1 MTQEPLEQEPLEILA
16 EDLPTPLVMFD
27 TAELDI
33 SWLNQAAEIWL
44 GQSLRAATGKPLAK
58 ILRST
63 DEIKTAAVRCLKEQG
78 PVSIRG
84 FVPQKSSGG
93 QADEACHITIFPTG
107 TRLAMLV
114 ARQENTARGS
124 RSNEHAVSTIGRM
137 LAHEIKNPLAG
148 IKGAA
153 QLLRDDITTNEGRTL
168 IDLIGSEIERI
179 RRLADRMETLG
190 DRSPENEGRVNIHEV
205 LRDAQTLVQ
214 ASLKGSIV
222 FTEKYDPSLPEIL
235 GDRDTLMQAVLNVI
249 KNASE
254 AIELSGNFGQIIL
267 QTTYRAGLS
276 RKIGQGEKGANL
288 PIEIRII
295 DDGPGIPSA
304 IRDQVFQ
311 PFVTSKPTGQGLGLA
326 LVAKVVAAHNGRID
340 LRSRPGETV
349 FSIRLPLL
357 QDKV

>member
-1 MTQEPLEQEPLEILA
+1 MTQEALKTLA
-16 EDLPTPLVMFD
+16 EDMPTPLIMFD
-27 TAELDI
+27 NAELGI

-44 GQSLRAATGKPLAK
+44 GQSLRAAVGKPLAK

-63 DEIKTAAVRCLKEQG
+63 DEIKIAAARCMKEQG

-84 FVPQKSSGG
+84 FIPQRPNQSEGH
-93 QADEACHITIFPTG
+93 ADMPCHITIFPTG
-107 TRLAMLV
+107 TGLGLLV
-114 ARQENTARGS
+114 ALRESSEQGS

-153 QLLRDDITTNEGRTL
+153 QLLRDDVTTDEGRTL
-168 IDLIGSEIERI
+168 INLIGSEIERI

-190 DRSPENEGRVNIHEV
+190 DRSPANEGRVNIHEV

-214 ASLKGSIV
+214 ASLKGSIM

-254 AIELSGNFGQIIL
+254 AIELSGNSGLIIL
-267 QTTYRAGLS
+267 QTTYRAGVS

-288 PIEIRII
+288 PIEIRIT

-304 IRDQVFQ
+304 IRDQIFQ

-326 LVAKVVAAHNGRID
+326 LVAKVVAAHNGRVE
-340 LRSRPGETV
+340 LRSRPGQTV

-357 QDKV
+357 QDTLLQN